1 MESDQDS
8 VRRRKKVCIKK
19 VYKNPS
25 YYKFNCECGK
35 NFNYKKHYN
44 DHRRK
49 VHQDLNCSRKDT
61 PVKPEKGCPS
71 CDFKSRFRDQM
82 MDHFQ
87 ASHNIILEKEKLSFT
102 TKEDFMLWKYRIE
115 QQTASKFICEFGSQA
130 FRKHIITKYTCHRS
144 GYYIPH
150 KKKGLR
156 HLKKQGSVKIN
167 GFCPASVTL
176 QLQNNGSCIVNYI
189 STHVGHDNNLKYL
202 WLTSSE
208 RETIAK
214 KLALKIPFDEILD
227 SIRDQG
233 NQVSVQRI
241 HLLTRKDLY
250 NIQASFNLTSKA
262 VKRKNDSQCIDAWV
276 KQVQNDGDCVVY
288 YKPQGVYLEES
299 PDLSAEDLVLI
310 TMFDVQL
317 DLLQRYGHD
326 CICLNGTHGANS
338 FDFELVTL
346 MILDEL
352 HEGFPCAFLISNRK
366 DINVLSIFFNK
377 IKLKTGI
384 IKPKIF
390 ISDWDDTY
398 FNAWSIIMGVPEKR
412 LYCTWH
418 IDHCWRT
425 NLPKI
430 GTKQIQVTIYKHL
443 RTLLTERDVNTFQK
457 MLIQFCHI
465 DDPECIEFITYF
477 RNNFLNNSEYW
488 AHCHRLNAGIN
499 TNMHL
504 ERMHESINFIYLKET
519 RIDKGIAAIIKFVRE
534 KLIDLMR
541 VNEKGKISVKIANI
555 KERHKSMEEME
566 DITLKTFEH
575 GWEVSSANNHE
586 MYLVQ
591 KQEATCQDCKLSCT
605 DCGVCIH
612 QFVCTCLDSAIKY
625 NMCKHIHL
633 VARNVYQSNVDEPL
647 LDMEDII
654 NVNDDDGTQCDNI
667 LGELNTHSKIPNLD
681 NRKEILIKS
690 VIDAVNT
697 ISSIEEL
704 GVVENKF
711 SDAML
716 MLETMR
722 SSMPESGKELTTVK
736 TEIDLEQQLQEHK
749 IKKHYMI
756 TNNSSRPFVC
766 SVCMKGFKRVGYL
779 HSHVITHSAEKKVI
793 CEECGKGFY
802 RKDQLKK
809 HSRFHKTRQ
818 KKEEANITQQ
828 IFPKEHL
835 LDNNIRTTH
844 FTITVEETFT
854 GDFVHRGIQ
863 TGT

>member
-1 MESDQDS
+1 MESGQDS
-8 VRRRKKVCIKK
+8 ARRRKKDCIKK

-61 PVKPEKGCPS
+61 PIKPEKGCPL

-82 MDHFQ
+82 IDHFQ

-102 TKEDFMLWKYRIE
+102 TKEDFVLWKYRIE

-189 STHVGHDNNLKYL
+189 STHVGHDNNLKHL

-214 KLALKIPFDEILD
+214 KLALKIPFEEILD
-227 SIRDQG
+227 GIRDQG

-276 KQVQNDGDCVVY
+276 KQIQNDGDCVIY

-299 PDLSAEDLVLI
+299 PDLNAEDLVLI
-310 TMFDVQL
+310 TMFDIQL
-317 DLLQRYGHD
+317 DLLQGFGHE

-338 FDFELVTL
+338 FDFELITL
-346 MILDEL
+346 MVLDEL

-366 DINVLSIFFNK
+366 DIHVLSLFFNQ
-377 IKLKTGI
+377 IRLKAGI

-398 FNAWSIIMGVPEKR
+398 FNAWSVIMGVPEKR

-430 GTKQIQVTIYKHL
+430 GTKPIQVCFYCTRHNRVPTRHNVFFLQYSLAFYH
-443 RTLLTERDVNTFQK
+443 TFG
-457 MLIQFCHI
+457 
-465 DDPECIEFITYF
+465 T
-477 RNNFLNNSEYW
+477 
-488 AHCHRLNAGIN
+488 
-499 TNMHL
+499 
-504 ERMHESINFIYLKET
+504 
-519 RIDKGIAAIIKFVRE
+519 AIV
-534 KLIDLMR
+534 
-541 VNEKGKISVKIANI
+541 
-555 KERHKSMEEME
+555 
-566 DITLKTFEH
+566 
-575 GWEVSSANNHE
+575 
-586 MYLVQ
+586 
-591 KQEATCQDCKLSCT
+591 
-605 DCGVCIH
+605 
-612 QFVCTCLDSAIKY
+612 
-625 NMCKHIHL
+625 
-633 VARNVYQSNVDEPL
+633 
-647 LDMEDII
+647 
-654 NVNDDDGTQCDNI
+654 
-667 LGELNTHSKIPNLD
+667 
-681 NRKEILIKS
+681 
-690 VIDAVNT
+690 
-697 ISSIEEL
+697 
-704 GVVENKF
+704 
-711 SDAML
+711 
-716 MLETMR
+716 
-722 SSMPESGKELTTVK
+722 
-736 TEIDLEQQLQEHK
+736 
-749 IKKHYMI
+749 
-756 TNNSSRPFVC
+756 
-766 SVCMKGFKRVGYL
+766 
-779 HSHVITHSAEKKVI
+779 
-793 CEECGKGFY
+793 
-802 RKDQLKK
+802 
-809 HSRFHKTRQ
+809 
-818 KKEEANITQQ
+818 
-828 IFPKEHL
+828 
-835 LDNNIRTTH
+835 
-844 FTITVEETFT
+844 
-854 GDFVHRGIQ
+854 
-863 TGT
+863 